1 MINNTVIVHYHS
13 QAGKY
18 FDLSLW
24 QWQDGKLGN
33 DAYFSKFDSFGA
45 VAVLDYEAPYFLSH
59 AYVIVKDQFWK
70 KKTVDYR
77 IEREYGLEK
86 SEVWIV
92 SDDPTPYYSRQAA
105 VSSRNYRVRNAHAY
119 DMAVNSQRFD
129 KKWGFSGWLGYRYLE
144 NQTSFR
150 LWAPTAEKVDLIFF
164 DSTDNTASVH
174 RVYHMARGKG
184 KNPDNH
190 ILNRHGIWEITIY
203 GNHNY
208 QSYVYRVHYRK
219 QTFVETRDPYSIA
232 TTANGRRSVVI
243 DPTNLVPEGFS
254 VKHNQE
260 ATWRLDNPNQSVIYE
275 MHVRDF
281 SISETSGVSPENR
294 GKFRGLFEKGT
305 KNPQGDATCFD
316 YVTNLGVT
324 HIQLQPIFNY
334 HQNIDEEGNY
344 AYNWGYDPENFN
356 VPEASYASTA
366 HGPASSILE
375 LKEAI
380 QAYHDA
386 GLNVVIDVVFNHTYS
401 SRDSAFQLSV
411 PDYYYRMAP
420 NGLFLNGSGCG
431 NETASEKEMFRK
443 YMIDSILYWVHE
455 YNVDGFR
462 FDLMGLHDVETMNQI
477 RQAVDKVD
485 PRIIL
490 YGEGWDMGTG
500 LADYQKAKKEN
511 ANLMPRIG
519 FFNDTQRNAIKGA
532 EVYGAFVEGFVS
544 GAATE
549 DVIAK
554 AILGSDELNP
564 YLSPEQVI
572 NYVEAH
578 DNYNLNDLF
587 WALNENDSIEIHT
600 KRVQLATAM
609 NILMQGITFMQL
621 GQEFLRTKLHATG
634 PLNELTQEDKHRAM
648 NSYNASD
655 SVNQVD
661 WNLVTYEKDTIDFVK
676 KLIFM
681 KTKSDMFSFSTF
693 DEIRR
698 HVYIESA
705 TKGSGFI
712 SFTIKNSINYQF
724 IFSIYGKRLREAK
737 ENDIIITND
746 KRFHNDNLIINNLTA
761 MILDITE
768 KPE

>member
-1 MINNTVIVHYHS
+1 MRNTVIIHYHS
-13 QAGKY
+13 QSGRY

-24 QWQDGKLGN
+24 QWQDGKLGQ
-33 DAYFSKFDSFGA
+33 DAYFSRYDSFGA
-45 VAVLDYEAPYFLSH
+45 VAVLDYQAPYFLSH

-70 KKTVDYR
+70 HKTIDYR
-77 IEREYGLEK
+77 IEREYGLDK

-92 SDDPTPYYSRQAA
+92 DGDSTLYYSRQAA
-105 VSSRNYRVRNAHAY
+105 VSSHHYRIRNAHSY
-119 DMAVNSQRFD
+119 DMAINSSRFD

-150 LWAPTAEKVDLIFF
+150 LWAPTAERVDLVLY
-164 DSTDNTASVH
+164 DSTDENASVH
-174 RVYHMARGKG
+174 RVYHMARGKCV
-184 KNPDNH
+184 NPDNH
-190 ILNRHGIWEITIY
+190 FLNRHGVWEVTLY
-203 GNHNY
+203 GDHNY

-219 QTFVETRDPYSIA
+219 RTFVESRDPYSIA
-232 TTANGRRSVVI
+232 TTANGRRSIVI
-243 DPTNLVPEGFS
+243 NPEHLVPEGFS
-254 VKHNQE
+254 VKQNQE
-260 ATWRLDNPNQSVIYE
+260 ATWRLDNPNQAVIYE

-281 SISETSGVSPENR
+281 STSETSGVTPQNR
-294 GKFRGLFEKGT
+294 GKFRGLFERGT
-305 KNPQGDATCFD
+305 KNIHGDATCFD
-316 YVTNLGVT
+316 YVTNLGIT
-324 HIQLQPIFNY
+324 HIQLQPIFDH
-334 HQNIDEEGNY
+334 HQSLNDDGNY

-356 VPEASYASTA
+356 VPEASFASNP
-366 HGPASSILE
+366 HEPASRILE

-386 GLNVVIDVVFNHTYS
+386 GINVVIDVVFNHTYS
-401 SRDSAFQLSV
+401 SRDSAFQLTV
-411 PDYYYRMAP
+411 PDYYYRMNP
-420 NGLFLNGSGCG
+420 NGTFQNGSGCG
-431 NETASEKEMFRK
+431 NETASEKEMYRK
-443 YMIDSILYWVHE
+443 YMIDSILYWIHE

-477 RQAVDKVD
+477 RQVVDKID

-500 LADYQKAKKEN
+500 LASHEKAKKEN
-511 ANLMPRIG
+511 AHLMPGIG
-519 FFNDTQRNAIKGA
+519 FFNDTQRNAVKGA

-549 DVIAK
+549 DILAK
-554 AILGSDELNP
+554 AFLGSDELNS
-564 YLSPEQVI
+564 YLSPNQVI

-587 WALNENDSIEIHT
+587 LELNANDSSIIHT

-609 NILMQGITFMQL
+609 NLVMQGVSFMQL
-621 GQEFLRTKLHATG
+621 GQEFLRTKLVATG
-634 PLNELTQEDKHRAM
+634 PKNELTQEDKHRAM

-655 SVNQVD
+655 DVNQVN
-661 WNLVTYEKDTIDFVK
+661 WNLITFEKDTINFVK
-676 KLIFM
+676 KLILL
-681 KTKSDMFSFSTF
+681 KTKSDLFSFSSY

-712 SFTIKNSINYQF
+712 SFTIKNSKKYQF
-724 IFSIYGKRLREAK
+724 IFSIYGKRLQEMK
-737 ENDIIITND
+737 YSDIIISND
-746 KRFHNDNLIINNLTA
+746 KRFQNNDLIINNLTA

-768 KPE
+768 KPD